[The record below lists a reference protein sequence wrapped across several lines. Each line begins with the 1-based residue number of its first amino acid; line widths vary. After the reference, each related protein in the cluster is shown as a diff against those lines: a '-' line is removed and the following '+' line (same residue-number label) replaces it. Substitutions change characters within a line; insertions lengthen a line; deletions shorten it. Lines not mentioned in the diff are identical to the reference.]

1 MQLAGAI
8 HGSLWAGNISLW
20 TNWSFGDMQLTN
32 NVPNS
37 SFYTSMNYFKYIRPG
52 AVRVESSFDHPD
64 ILATAFE
71 NLDGRFAVVLI
82 NKGNAP
88 VSLKLEGDD
97 LPPVFESYRTSL
109 YENFVNTKTDVEE
122 DGLFLLPPSSV
133 TTLVTSNIFIGAV
146 NNVTVA
152 ENSGQINI
160 GIEKITNAQ
169 GTTEGLTLSFDYT
182 NEELFS
188 QINLSE
194 ISENGT
200 ATIDFTPAADTVG
213 FSEVTLTLT
222 DKNGN
227 SKQVEFFIN
236 VVAVPVSADPDL
248 FEGNVKIY
256 PNPAETYVM
265 IEIGNKNFSRI
276 ILSDLNGRSLM
287 NTQINAVT
295 QKINLE
301 GLQKGIYFIRLSG
314 EDGHVVRKLIIN

>member
-1 MQLAGAI
+1 
-8 HGSLWAGNISLW
+8 
-20 TNWSFGDMQLTN
+20 
-32 NVPNS
+32 VPNS

-52 AVRVESSFDHPD
+52 AVRVESSSDHPD
-64 ILATAFE
+64 VLATAFE
-71 NLDGRFAVVLI
+71 NPDGRFTVVLI

-88 VSLKLEGDD
+88 VSLKLEGED
-97 LPPVFESYRTSL
+97 LPPVFESYRTSR

-133 TTLVTSNIFIGAV
+133 TTLVTSNIFMGAV

-152 ENSGQINI
+152 ENSGQTNI
-160 GIEKITNAQ
+160 EIGRITNAQ
-169 GTTEGLTLSFDYT
+169 GTTEGLTLSYNYT

-200 ATIDFTPAADTVG
+200 ATIDFTPATDVVG

-222 DKNGN
+222 DENGN
-227 SKQVEFFIN
+227 SKTVEFFIN

-248 FEGNVKIY
+248 VAGSVKIY
-256 PNPAETYVM
+256 PNPANAYVM
-265 IEIGNKNFSRI
+265 VEIGNKNFSRL
-276 ILSDLNGRSLM
+276 ILSDLNGRNL
-287 NTQINAVT
+287 INIRIKAVT
-295 QKINLE
+295 EKINLE
-301 GLQKGIYFIRLSG
+301 GLHKGIYFIRLSG

>member
-1 MQLAGAI
+1 
-8 HGSLWAGNISLW
+8 
-20 TNWSFGDMQLTN
+20 
-32 NVPNS
+32 
-37 SFYTSMNYFKYIRPG
+37 
-52 AVRVESSFDHPD
+52 
-64 ILATAFE
+64 
-71 NLDGRFAVVLI
+71 
-82 NKGNAP
+82 
-88 VSLKLEGDD
+88 
-97 LPPVFESYRTSL
+97 
-109 YENFVNTKTDVEE
+109 VNTKTDVEE